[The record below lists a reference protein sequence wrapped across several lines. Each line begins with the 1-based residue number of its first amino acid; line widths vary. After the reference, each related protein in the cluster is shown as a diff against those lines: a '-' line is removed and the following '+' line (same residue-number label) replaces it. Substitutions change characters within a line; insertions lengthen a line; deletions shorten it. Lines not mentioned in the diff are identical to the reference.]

1 VPVDITH
8 ADRSAMLGQMT
19 RGVRES
25 GVDLSNANE
34 WLYLVSLFIFGL
46 VFGSFGNVVIWRLP
60 RGESL
65 SHPGSH
71 CPKCRTP
78 IRWYDNIPLLSWML
92 LRARCRKCG
101 EPISWRYPAVELTSG
116 LLWLGAGWRFG
127 WTPAVGGAI
136 AFLYL
141 LLLLAFIDW
150 DTMRLPNSLVGL
162 LFGIGLLG
170 ATVSQLTPLSVTPL
184 LAWTGEGPLTQPLA
198 GAALGA
204 ILGGGVVLLISL
216 TYAAVR
222 KTQGMG
228 MGDVKLLAAI
238 GVYLGPYSIMALFL
252 GTMLGAAY
260 GLIPVR
266 GSHEGGRR
274 KFPFGPF
281 LASGGALTLF
291 FGPQIWSW
299 YASLAKLGM

>member
-1 VPVDITH
+1 MGFDALPEW
-8 ADRSAMLGQMT
+8 ML
-19 RGVRES
+19 
-25 GVDLSNANE
+25 
-34 WLYLVSLFIFGL
+34 LVTLFLFGL

-65 SHPGSH
+65 SHPGSR
-71 CPKCRTP
+71 CPKCGTP
-78 IRWYDNIPLLSWML
+78 IRWYDNVPVLSWL
-92 LRARCRKCG
+92 ALRAKCRECDA
-101 EPISWRYPAVELTSG
+101 PISWRYPAVELLSG
-116 LLWLGAGWRFG
+116 LLWLAAGLRFG
-127 WTPAVGGAI
+127 WTPSTAAAVV
-136 AFLYL
+136 FLYL
-141 LLLLAFIDW
+141 LLLLSFIDW
-150 DTMRLPNSLVGL
+150 DTMRLPNSLVGT
-162 LFGIGLLG
+162 LFGIGVLG
-170 ATVSQLTPLSVTPL
+170 AIVSQFTRVGVTPL
-184 LAWTGEGPLTQPLA
+184 LAWSGGGLLAQPLA

-204 ILGGGVVLLISL
+204 VLGGGVVLLISL

-238 GVYLGPYSIMALFL
+238 GVYLGPYSIMALFF
-252 GTMLGAAY
+252 GTMLGALY

-299 YASLAKLGM
+299 YASLARLGM

>member
-1 VPVDITH
+1 VN
-8 ADRSAMLGQMT
+8 
-19 RGVRES
+19 
-25 GVDLSNANE
+25 LSNANE
-34 WLYLVSLFIFGL
+34 WLYLVSLFVFGL

-71 CPKCRTP
+71 CPKCGTS
-78 IRWYDNIPLLSWML
+78 IHWYDNVPLLSWLL
-92 LRARCRKCG
+92 LRAKCRKCG
-101 EPISWRYPAVELTSG
+101 AFISWRYPAVELLSG
-116 LLWLGAGWRFG
+116 LLWLAAGLRFG
-127 WTPAVGGAI
+127 WTLATVAAVV
-136 AFLYL
+136 FLYL
-141 LLLLAFIDW
+141 LLLLSFIDW
-150 DTMRLPNSLVGL
+150 DTMRLPNSLVGT
-162 LFGIGLLG
+162 LFGVGVLG
-170 ATVSQLTPLSVTPL
+170 ATVSQFTRVSVTPL
-184 LAWTGEGPLTQPLA
+184 FAWSGGGPLAQPLA
-198 GAALGA
+198 GAAVGA
-204 ILGGGVVLLISL
+204 VLGGGVVLLISL

-238 GVYLGPYSIMALFL
+238 GVFLGAYSIMALFL
-252 GTMLGAAY
+252 GTMLGALY
-260 GLIPVR
+260 GLIPVP
-266 GSHEGGRR
+266 GSNEGGHR

>member
-1 VPVDITH
+1 MDATGVPTW
-8 ADRSAMLGQMT
+8 MGLT
-19 RGVRES
+19 
-25 GVDLSNANE
+25 
-34 WLYLVSLFIFGL
+34 SLFLFGL

-71 CPKCRTP
+71 CPKCHTP
-78 IRWYDNIPLLSWML
+78 IRWFDNVPLLSWLL

-101 EPISWRYPAVELTSG
+101 ALISWRYPAVELLTG
-116 LLWLGAGWRFG
+116 LLWFVAGLRFG
-127 WTPAVGGAI
+127 WTLSTAAAVV
-136 AFLYL
+136 FLYL

-150 DTMRLPNSLVGL
+150 DTMRLPNSLVGM
-162 LFGIGLLG
+162 LFGIGALGAAISQFTGFRVAPLLVWTGGGPLAQPLVG
-170 ATVSQLTPLSVTPL
+170 ATV
-184 LAWTGEGPLTQPLA
+184 
-198 GAALGA
+198 GAA
-204 ILGGGVVLLISL
+204 LGGGVVLLISL

-238 GVYLGPYSIMALFL
+238 GVYLGPYSIMAMFL
-252 GTMLGAAY
+252 GTVLGAVY
-260 GLIPVR
+260 GMIPAR

-281 LASGGALTLF
+281 LAVGGALTLF

-299 YASLAKLGM
+299 YASVARLGM